1 MDHKFIPYLTEL
13 AAKYSVADNV
23 QVELEEGAIKVSCD
37 KGSYRFFYDF
47 GKALPQDGFVNVPLY
62 HWQLKRRYVELR
74 NILDTEMV
82 KNALAMRIHHIVS
95 PDEFT
100 RSLKDIIV
108 FETNLVEFVT
118 HQRIE
123 KVFSDF
129 SGDVYANCILST
141 DGNVKVSM
149 ELGFSPEGSQPV
161 LLHEIIGKNGLAC
174 DVVVDTQ
181 TQQYPIYVFK
191 GKETLTYTDIDAEL
205 YDMENTQVDSVRSA
219 VLRRCA
225 KTMHTSRMAMR
236 PRWQPTPV
244 SVTPKWRVKYETG
257 EFGNFLSDPCPRAQI
272 LCDAGFQRQ
281 AELGRRLLRQRGRG
295 RGLQALWLRYSHL
308 HVHRADAQGAS

>member
-1 MDHKFIPYLTEL
+1 M
-13 AAKYSVADNV
+13 
-23 QVELEEGAIKVSCD
+23 
-37 KGSYRFFYDF
+37 
-47 GKALPQDGFVNVPLY
+47 
-62 HWQLKRRYVELR
+62 ELR

-149 ELGFSPEGSQPV
+149 ELVQIFSNILQCMS
-161 LLHEIIGKNGLAC
+161 
-174 DVVVDTQ
+174 
-181 TQQYPIYVFK
+181 
-191 GKETLTYTDIDAEL
+191 
-205 YDMENTQVDSVRSA
+205 
-219 VLRRCA
+219 
-225 KTMHTSRMAMR
+225 
-236 PRWQPTPV
+236 
-244 SVTPKWRVKYETG
+244 
-257 EFGNFLSDPCPRAQI
+257 FLQCLEMMKQWKI
-272 LCDAGFQRQ
+272 L
-281 AELGRRLLRQRGRG
+281 
-295 RGLQALWLRYSHL
+295 
-308 HVHRADAQGAS
+308 

>member
-1 MDHKFIPYLTEL
+1 MNRVRVVPAHVFLIDRLDVVLERSIVL
-13 AAKYSVADNV
+13 AGVPDLLERLRKLNHCGDLIGGVALVDV
-23 QVELEEGAIKVSCD
+23 KQRLIMHEFVHGGVGQV
-37 KGSYRFFYDF
+37 F
-47 GKALPQDGFVNVPLY
+47 
-62 HWQLKRRYVELR
+62 
-74 NILDTEMV
+74 
-82 KNALAMRIHHIVS
+82 IHHIVS

-205 YDMENTQVDSVRSA
+205 YDMENTQVDSVRFILWALTDISRIEA
-219 VLRRCA
+219 LRENYA
-225 KTMHTSRMAMR
+225 HIEKVYEAALAANA
-236 PRWQPTPV
+236 
-244 SVTPKWRVKYETG
+244 SV
-257 EFGNFLSDPCPRAQI
+257 
-272 LCDAGFQRQ
+272 
-281 AELGRRLLRQRGRG
+281 
-295 RGLQALWLRYSHL
+295 RYTK
-308 HVHRADAQGAS
+308 VEG